1 MMPGS
6 APAAGGAG
14 MFVPAA
20 TAGTVLCCMCG
31 VSMQPNPAN
40 MCARCLR
47 SRVDIT
53 EGVPRHAA
61 VVYCPD
67 CSSYL
72 QPPRSWLRATP
83 ESPEL
88 MQILL
93 RRINRPLARLRVSL
107 SGAEFVFSEP
117 HSKRLRLK
125 LRLRREVLHGI
136 VLEQTHPVEF
146 VVHDRLCDSCSRAQ
160 ANPDQW
166 VAVVQL
172 RQHVPHRRTFLYLE
186 QLLLKHGQAS
196 LAIRVAAAPGGLDFF
211 FGSRSHAARLVDF
224 LATVAPIQTSTAKQ
238 LVSHDTKSSVYNY
251 KYTFSVEIC
260 PICREDLIAL
270 SPQASRDM
278 GGLGPLVLCVK
289 VTNAIAL
296 LDPLTLRVHHLEEKK
311 YRVYNFKAALTS
323 KQLVE
328 YIVLDIEQESPEI
341 SIDGSRYQL
350 AYAQVARVSDFGKND
365 TIFTVRTHLGH
376 LLNPGDHALG
386 YDLYGANLN
395 DDDMDTAMARY
406 SLPEVVLVKKSYEK
420 RPRTRRW
427 KLKRLPVEEDAANKA
442 KGEEERRLDE
452 YEAFL
457 RDLELDPEMRFKM
470 DLYKNE
476 DYRSEMASTV
486 GDDIPTVP
494 IDELLED
501 LTLGEDEEDEG
512 EEAVEGNTCAGMVE

>member
-6 APAAGGAG
+6 APPAAGSG
-14 MFVPAA
+14 MFVPTH

-47 SRVDIT
+47 ARVDIT
-53 EGVPRHAA
+53 EGVPRNAA

-67 CSSYL
+67 CFSYL
-72 QPPRSWLRATP
+72 QPPRSWVKAGP

-93 RRINRPLARLRVSL
+93 RRLKHPLARLRVSL

-125 LRLRREVLHGI
+125 LRLRREVLNGI

-146 VVHDRLCDSCSRAQ
+146 VVHDRLCDSCARAQ

-186 QLLLKHGQAS
+186 QLLIKHGQAA
-196 LAIRVAAAPGGLDFF
+196 LAIRVASAPGGLDFF

-224 LATVAPIQTSTAKQ
+224 LGTVAPIQTNTAKQ
-238 LVSHDTKSSVYNY
+238 LVSHDTKSFIYNY

-270 SPQASRDM
+270 SPKASRDL
-278 GGLGPLVLCVK
+278 GGLGPLVLCIK

-328 YIVLDIEQESPEI
+328 YMVLDIEQESPEI
-341 SIDGSRYQL
+341 TVDGSKYQL
-350 AYAQVARVSDFGKND
+350 AYAQVARMSDFGKND
-365 TIFTVRTHLGH
+365 TVFTVRTHLGH
-376 LLNPGDHALG
+376 RLNPGDLALG
-386 YDLYGANLN
+386 YDLYGANMN
-395 DDDMDTAMARY
+395 DDDMDKALLRQN
-406 SLPEVVLVKKSYEK
+406 LPEVVLVKKSYEK
-420 RPRTRRW
+420 KPRTRRW
-427 KLKRLPVEEDAANKA
+427 KLKRLPVEEDLGNKA
-442 KGEEERRLDE
+442 KGEEDRREDE
-452 YEAFL
+452 YVKFML
-457 RDLELDPEMRFKM
+457 DLERDPELRFGIN
-470 DLYKNE
+470 LYKNE
-476 DYRSEMASTV
+476 DYRSEMASTI
-486 GDDIPTVP
+486 GDDVPTIP
-494 IDELLED
+494 IEELIED
-501 LTLGEDEEDEG
+501 LSLGDDEDDEEEEG
-512 EEAVEGNTCAGMVE
+512 SSAPAGMVE